1 MLAKFDSHTDKMD
14 FPKRIKQRKN
24 ESDSFAIILYK
35 LREIGIFRNV
45 TESDYGIDFE
55 IEVVNGEK
63 VEGHCIKV
71 QVKSSDYLDI
81 RKDGVAVVG
90 GIKQTSLNYW
100 AEISYNL
107 PVVAIAVDLGP
118 EDVFVSDALFWQ
130 AIRKLD
136 NTSSSKTIEFG
147 NCHDDKINV
156 AKLRSLAYGY
166 GLRDFIY
173 AHKWIMR
180 NIRQVFETYV
190 DANWYDHFCQNIDM
204 NFFKSFLENCKVLL
218 YFNDEFMMANAG
230 SVDNMFD
237 YKILQRKSNNEDELY
252 NYIVKYAMEPLLTPL
267 VKTLEHFRN
276 NILSSMYYWLEKDS
290 EYLRMAYNTKWPTI
304 TSADELMKVDF
315 EKFYAWQFDPNK
327 DFYQFLADK
336 AKDMGIPEYEF
347 IKHYSL

>member
-1 MLAKFDSHTDKMD
+1 MD
-14 FPKRIKQRKN
+14 FPKRIKQLKN

-71 QVKSSDYLDI
+71 QVKSSDYLNI
-81 RKDGVAVVG
+81 REDGVAVVC

-107 PVVAIAVDLGP
+107 PVVAIAVDLAS
-118 EDVFVSDALFWQ
+118 EAVFVSDALFWQ

-147 NCHDDKINV
+147 DCHDAKINV

-190 DANWYDHFCQNIDM
+190 DANGYDPCCQNIDM
-204 NFFKSFLENCKVLL
+204 NFFKTFLENCKVLL

-230 SVDNMFD
+230 SVDNLFD
-237 YKILQRKSNNEDELY
+237 YKVLQRKSNNEDELY
-252 NYIVKYAMEPLLTPL
+252 NYIVKDAIEPLLTPL
-267 VKTLEHFRN
+267 VNTLKHFQN
-276 NILSSMYYWLEKDS
+276 MILSSMYYWIEKDS

>member
-1 MLAKFDSHTDKMD
+1 MD
-14 FPKRIKQRKN
+14 FPKRIKQHKN

-55 IEVVNGEK
+55 IEVVNGDK

-71 QVKSSDYLDI
+71 QVKSSDNLNI
-81 RKDGVAVVG
+81 RTDGVVTVS
-90 GIKQTSLNYW
+90 GIQQSTLNYW

-107 PVVAIAVDLGP
+107 PVVAIAVDMVS
-118 EDVFVSDALFWQ
+118 ETVFVSDALFWQ
-130 AIRKLD
+130 AICKLD

-147 NCHDDKINV
+147 DCHDNKTNI

-173 AHKWIMR
+173 AHKWMMR

-190 DANWYDHFCQNIDM
+190 DATWYDQCCQNIDM
-204 NFFKSFLENCKVLL
+204 DFFKSFLENCKVLL
-218 YFNDEFMMANAG
+218 YFNDEFMMAKA
-230 SVDNMFD
+230 DYFDKMFD
-237 YKILQRKSNNEDELY
+237 YKILQRKSNYEDELY
-252 NYIVKYAMEPLLTPL
+252 NYIVKDAVEPLLIPL
-267 VKTLEHFRN
+267 VNTLDNFRHK
-276 NILSSMYYWLEKDS
+276 ILSSMYYWLEKDS
-290 EYLRMAYNTKWPTI
+290 EYLRMAFNTKCPTI
-304 TSADELMKVDF
+304 TCAEELMKVDF
-315 EKFYAWQFDPNK
+315 DKFYAWQFDPDK
-327 DFYQFLADK
+327 DFNQFLADN

>member
-1 MLAKFDSHTDKMD
+1 MD
-14 FPKRIKQRKN
+14 FPKRIKQLKN

-107 PVVAIAVDLGP
+107 PVVAIAVDLVP

-190 DANWYDHFCQNIDM
+190 DANWYDSFCQNIDM

-252 NYIVKYAMEPLLTPL
+252 NYIVKDAMEPLLIPL
-267 VKTLEHFRN
+267 IKTLEHFRN

-290 EYLRMAYNTKWPTI
+290 EYLRMAYNTKWPI
-304 TSADELMKVDF
+304 FTSAEELMKVDF
-315 EKFYAWQFDPNK
+315 AEFYAWQFSSDNA
-327 DFYQFLADK
+327 FNQFLAGK
-336 AKDMGIPEYEF
+336 AIEMEIPEYEF
-347 IKHYSL
+347 IKHYSII

>member
-1 MLAKFDSHTDKMD
+1 MSHTDKMD

-71 QVKSSDYLDI
+71 QIKSSDYLDI

-90 GIKQTSLNYW
+90 GIKQPSLNYW

-107 PVVAIAVDLGP
+107 PVVAIAVDLVP

-218 YFNDEFMMANAG
+218 YFNDEFMHG
-230 SVDNMFD
+230 KCRFC
-237 YKILQRKSNNEDELY
+237 
-252 NYIVKYAMEPLLTPL
+252 
-267 VKTLEHFRN
+267 
-276 NILSSMYYWLEKDS
+276 
-290 EYLRMAYNTKWPTI
+290 
-304 TSADELMKVDF
+304 
-315 EKFYAWQFDPNK
+315 
-327 DFYQFLADK
+327 
-336 AKDMGIPEYEF
+336 
-347 IKHYSL
+347 

>member
-1 MLAKFDSHTDKMD
+1 MG
-14 FPKRIKQRKN
+14 FPKRIKQHKN

-55 IEVVNGEK
+55 IEVVNGDK

-71 QVKSSDYLDI
+71 QVKSSDNLNI
-81 RKDGVAVVG
+81 RTDGVATVG
-90 GIKQTSLNYW
+90 GIQQSSLNYW

-107 PVVAIAVDLGP
+107 PVVAIAVDVVA
-118 EDVFVSDALFWQ
+118 ETVFVSDALFWQ
-130 AIRKLD
+130 AISKLD

-147 NCHDDKINV
+147 DCHDDKINI

-190 DANWYDHFCQNIDM
+190 DANWYDQCCQNIDM

-237 YKILQRKSNNEDELY
+237 YKILKRKSNDEDDLY
-252 NYIVKYAMEPLLTPL
+252 NYIVKDAVAPLLIPL
-267 VKTLEHFRN
+267 VNTLEHYRDK
-276 NILSSMYYWLEKDS
+276 ILSSMYYWQEKDS
-290 EYLRMAYNTKWPTI
+290 EYLRMAFNTKWPTFMD
-304 TSADELMKVDF
+304 ADELMEVDF
-315 EKFYAWQFDPNK
+315 DKFYAWQFNPNK

-336 AKDMGIPEYEF
+336 AKDMGISEYEF

>member
-1 MLAKFDSHTDKMD
+1 MD
-14 FPKRIKQRKN
+14 FPKRIKQLKN

-71 QVKSSDYLDI
+71 QVKSSDYLNI
-81 RKDGVAVVG
+81 REDGVAVVG

-107 PVVAIAVDLGP
+107 PVVAIAVDLVS
-118 EDVFVSDALFWQ
+118 EAVFVSDALFWQ

-190 DANWYDHFCQNIDM
+190 DANGYDPCCQNIDM
-204 NFFKSFLENCKVLL
+204 NFFKTFLENCKVLL

-230 SVDNMFD
+230 SVDNLFD
-237 YKILQRKSNNEDELY
+237 YKVLQRKSNNEDE
-252 NYIVKYAMEPLLTPL
+252 
-267 VKTLEHFRN
+267 
-276 NILSSMYYWLEKDS
+276 
-290 EYLRMAYNTKWPTI
+290 
-304 TSADELMKVDF
+304 
-315 EKFYAWQFDPNK
+315 
-327 DFYQFLADK
+327 
-336 AKDMGIPEYEF
+336 
-347 IKHYSL
+347 

>member
-1 MLAKFDSHTDKMD
+1 MD
-14 FPKRIKQRKN
+14 FPKRIKQHKN

-55 IEVVNGEK
+55 IEVVNGDK

-71 QVKSSDYLDI
+71 QVKSSDDLNI
-81 RKDGVAVVG
+81 REDGVATVG
-90 GIKQTSLNYW
+90 GIKQSSLNYW

-107 PVVAIAVDLGP
+107 PVVAIAVDVVS
-118 EDVFVSDALFWQ
+118 ETVFVSDALFWQ
-130 AIRKLD
+130 AISKLD
-136 NTSSSKTIEFG
+136 NTLSSKTIEFG
-147 NCHDDKINV
+147 DCHDDKKNIT
-156 AKLRSLAYGY
+156 KLRNLAYGY

-190 DANWYDHFCQNIDM
+190 DANWYDHCCQNIDM

-237 YKILQRKSNNEDELY
+237 YKILRRKSNNEDELY
-252 NYIVKYAMEPLLTPL
+252 NYIVKDAVEPLLIPL

-290 EYLRMAYNTKWPTI
+290 EYLRMAFNTKWPTF
-304 TSADELMKVDF
+304 TGADELMKIDF
-315 EKFYAWQFDPNK
+315 DKFYACQFDPDN
-327 DFYQFLADK
+327 DFNQFLADK
-336 AKDMGIPEYEF
+336 AKDMGVPEYEF
-347 IKHYSL
+347 FKHYSL

>member
-1 MLAKFDSHTDKMD
+1 MD

-107 PVVAIAVDLGP
+107 PVVAIAVDLVP

-252 NYIVKYAMEPLLTPL
+252 NYIVKDAMEPLLIPL
-267 VKTLEHFRN
+267 VKTLEHF
-276 NILSSMYYWLEKDS
+276 
-290 EYLRMAYNTKWPTI
+290 
-304 TSADELMKVDF
+304 
-315 EKFYAWQFDPNK
+315 
-327 DFYQFLADK
+327 
-336 AKDMGIPEYEF
+336 
-347 IKHYSL
+347 

>member
-1 MLAKFDSHTDKMD
+1 MD
-14 FPKRIKQRKN
+14 FPKRIRQHKN
-24 ESDSFAIILYK
+24 QSDSFAIILYK

-71 QVKSSDYLDI
+71 QVKSADYLNI

-107 PVVAIAVDLGP
+107 PVVAIVVDVVSEAVY
-118 EDVFVSDALFWQ
+118 VSDALFWQ
-130 AIRKLD
+130 AISKLD

-147 NCHDDKINV
+147 DCYDDKKNII
-156 AKLRSLAYGY
+156 KLRSLAYGY

-190 DANWYDHFCQNIDM
+190 DAKWYDQCCQNIDM

-252 NYIVKYAMEPLLTPL
+252 NYIVKDAMAPLLIPL

-290 EYLRMAYNTKWPTI
+290 EYLRMAFNTKWPI
-304 TSADELMKVDF
+304 FTSAEELMKVDF
-315 EKFYAWQFDPNK
+315 DKFYAWQFSSDK
-327 DFYQFLADK
+327 AFYQFLAGK
-336 AKDMGIPEYEF
+336 AIEMEIPEYEF